1 MWTNGCEFSII
12 KLMIYT
18 FIFMKNS
25 QTNKPPVTIT
35 IPKGLFWFLTCLVS
49 FLLAVTL
56 YCLYVFILPASLH
69 SQVLEYKDQSIA
81 LTQENDSLKNKND
94 ELLIENGTLRQNIE
108 SELTKVAELQ
118 AQANIVEKIK
128 KESLEEISKY
138 SQKLAKQNQQ
148 IEFYKELMS
157 PPIKQELQCFNMNV
171 KYGKKFVD
179 YGINLV
185 LDNKNEN
192 GRSFDVEFRLLS
204 GTNNV
209 ELTETMPEDL
219 APDTIRKIT
228 MKNSIRLTGKIK
240 HNNKL
245 SALKVLDVRVFN
257 KSKDLVAQCWKVF

>member
-138 SQKLAKQNQQ
+138 SQKLAKHS
-148 IEFYKELMS
+148 IFAFS
-157 PPIKQELQCFNMNV
+157 
-171 KYGKKFVD
+171 KFC
-179 YGINLV
+179 
-185 LDNKNEN
+185 
-192 GRSFDVEFRLLS
+192 R
-204 GTNNV
+204 
-209 ELTETMPEDL
+209 
-219 APDTIRKIT
+219 A
-228 MKNSIRLTGKIK
+228 
-240 HNNKL
+240 
-245 SALKVLDVRVFN
+245 
-257 KSKDLVAQCWKVF
+257 

>member
-1 MWTNGCEFSII
+1 
-12 KLMIYT
+12 
-18 FIFMKNS
+18 MKNS
-25 QTNKPPVTIT
+25 QTTKPPVTVT
-35 IPKGLFWFLTCLVS
+35 MHRSMFWLSVGAISIVLAS
-49 FLLAVTL
+49 FMVYLYAV
-56 YCLYVFILPASLH
+56 ILPSSLH
-69 SQVLEYKDQSIA
+69 LRVANLKEENNSLLLENS
-81 LTQENDSLKNKND
+81 NLKTKND
-94 ELLIENGTLRQNIE
+94 DLLIKSGSLQLSLET
-108 SELTKVAELQ
+108 ELTKVAELQ

-128 KESLEEISKY
+128 KESLEEIAKY

-148 IEFYKELMS
+148 IDFYKELMS